1 MHTTDTS
8 LGPGRFTLITQR
20 QNEAKIRYF
29 SDDDPVIPYIQTVI
43 RLTESQRTPEW
54 FLLRKFR
61 ITGTGVY
68 AAVWMLL
75 SSYPDADRDEN
86 INAVLRVL
94 NLLRGFQVEEVLLV
108 DEVDYTRV
116 LLNEMVLS
124 DLRVICRNKKLP
136 VSGTKAVLVE
146 RIMVGQGALR
156 DNSRQD
162 EESEAPTLLSVL
174 MKTCLWRPSN
184 QKRVGK
190 GH

>member
-61 ITGTGVY
+61 ITGTGAY
-68 AAVWMLL
+68 AVGMLL

-174 MKTCLWRPSN
+174 MKTWFMAPFKSKACRE
-184 QKRVGK
+184 GT
-190 GH
+190 